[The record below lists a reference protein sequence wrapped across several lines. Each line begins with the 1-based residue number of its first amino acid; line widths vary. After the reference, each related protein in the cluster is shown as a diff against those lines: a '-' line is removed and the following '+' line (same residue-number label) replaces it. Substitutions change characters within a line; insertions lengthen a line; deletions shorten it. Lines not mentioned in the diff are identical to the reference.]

1 MKFLS
6 PGSVLLSAITV
17 LLVRLV
23 PKHFQYLFLL
33 GASLAV
39 LAWDQTSLG
48 VLCLTSA
55 GAYAGMA
62 LLERMQK
69 KKNRHRKAVLA
80 GLLIWQVLLFV
91 RFQGR
96 CLGISYVTLCLIG
109 WELDVYRGQSE
120 AEKNILYFA
129 ADVLYYP
136 RLFSGPIVCGDEIR
150 IMADRSWDTGYG
162 KKTGEQA
169 GSSPAADTV
178 LSGRSGV
185 RIQAFGSAAGPLRR
199 ILWGLFKKMVLADRL
214 AMFVDA
220 VFETPASF
228 AFPIL
233 WLAVIAASIQ
243 IYADF
248 SGCMDMVL
256 GLSQLLGVPLPE
268 NFSQPF
274 FAAGFADYWRRWHM
288 TMGRWF
294 RTYLFYPLGM
304 NGRVLRVSNTLVSK
318 LKSRRQKK
326 CARMLVPL
334 FATWAV
340 TGLWHGFSLHYL
352 IWGLMCAFLIL
363 IESGRKKKTVRNAG
377 NILFTF
383 LVMSVVRV
391 MFRASC
397 VEQAFSVYTGM
408 IRFSALAGM
417 LRSGAG
423 AGICSSAGLFPGG
436 LDCLDA
442 VVVFAAVMILWIADF
457 YRERKGCGIGEW
469 VARLPLLLRWML
481 VLLAAA
487 VILLTGVYGPGYA
500 PAEFFYGRF

>member
-1 MKFLS
+1 MKFIS
-6 PGSVLLSAITV
+6 PGSALLSAVTV

-33 GASLAV
+33 GASLAL
-39 LAWDQTSLG
+39 LAWDRTSLG

-55 GAYAGMA
+55 GAYAGMV
-62 LLERMQK
+62 LLERMRK
-69 KKNRHRKAVLA
+69 EKNRCRKAVLA

-109 WELDVYRGQSE
+109 WELDVFRGQGE
-120 AEKNILYFA
+120 AEKNILHFA

-136 RLFSGPIVCGDEIR
+136 RLYSGPIVCGDEIR
-150 IMADRSWDTGYG
+150 VKTEGKRETG
-162 KKTGEQA
+162 
-169 GSSPAADTV
+169 
-178 LSGRSGV
+178 L

-220 VFETPASF
+220 VFEAPASC

-233 WLAVIAASIQ
+233 WLAVIMASIQ

-256 GLSQLLGVPLPE
+256 GLSQLLGVSLPE

-304 NGRVLRVSNTLVSK
+304 NGKVLRLSNALVSN

-326 CARMLVPL
+326 CARMLIPL

-340 TGLWHGFSLHYL
+340 TGLWHGLSLHYL

-363 IESGRKKKTVRNAG
+363 VESGRKKKPVRNAG

-383 LVMSVVRV
+383 LIMSVVRV

-397 VEQAFSVYTGM
+397 VRQALSVYSGM
-408 IRFSALAGM
+408 IRFRASAGV

-423 AGICSSAGLFPGG
+423 TGIFGGAGILPGG

-442 VVVFAAVMILWIADF
+442 VVVFAAVLILWIADF

-469 VARLPLLLRWML
+469 VARLPMLLRWML
-481 VLLAAA
+481 VFLAAA
-487 VILLTGVYGPGYA
+487 AILLTGVYGPGYA